1 MKVITEQAAQ
11 MLLSSCKGAKIEQ
24 RGFARVLLIPTY
36 DVDTD
41 QTTIEERLVT
51 QEAGEGD

>member
-11 MLLSSCKGAKIEQ
+11 MLLASCKGSKIEQ

-36 DVDTD
+36 DVNTD
-41 QTTIEERLVT
+41 ENTLEERLIT
-51 QEAGEGD
+51 QSAGEGD